1 MARRSR
7 LHPGTRY
14 LARGIN
20 SCSGT
25 GEMPPKML
33 LSLYF
38 FVVPLELLLVFKIFG
53 WALCLQNSGYLYDF
67 LLFLMAPLKKWPSGR
82 KANI

>member
-25 GEMPPKML
+25 GDMPKML

-38 FVVPLELLLVFKIFG
+38 FVVPLESV
-53 WALCLQNSGYLYDF
+53 ALDLTS
-67 LLFLMAPLKKWPSGR
+67 A
-82 KANI
+82 

>member
-25 GEMPPKML
+25 GEMLPKFLFSFSSVINTSISISM
-33 LSLYF
+33 F
-38 FVVPLELLLVFKIFG
+38 LVG
-53 WALCLQNSGYLYDF
+53 L
-67 LLFLMAPLKKWPSGR
+67 
-82 KANI
+82 